1 MNNFL
6 KRIRKERNIGQSELA
21 EKVGVSKQLLSGFEN
36 GRSGISNEVLKKI
49 SDFLQV
55 STDTILNGKSSTPFD
70 DKSRNQLSEAMRLTF
85 KFYGDEFDKETIIKI
100 ATELY
105 GLMVDFENLK
115 GDSKGDS
122 KKDFFKKILE
132 EKIAQGLAAKCFLN
146 YFNKY

>member
-6 KRIRKERNIGQSELA
+6 KRIRKERKIGQSELA

-70 DKSRNQLSEAMRLTF
+70 DKSRDQLSEAMRLTF

-115 GDSKGDS
+115 VNS
-122 KKDFFKKILE
+122 KKEYFKKILE
-132 EKIAQGLAAKCFLN
+132 EKIAQGLAAKCFLS

>member
-6 KRIRKERNIGQSELA
+6 KRIREERNIGQSELA

-55 STDTILNGKSSTPFD
+55 SIDTILSGKSSTPFD
-70 DKSRNQLSEAMRLTF
+70 DKSRSQLSEAMRLTF

-115 GDSKGDS
+115 VNS
-122 KKDFFKKILE
+122 KKEYFKNVLE

>member
-6 KRIRKERNIGQSELA
+6 KRIREERNIGQSELA

-55 STDTILNGKSSTPFD
+55 STDTILNGKSSIPFD

-115 GDSKGDS
+115 VNS
-122 KKDFFKKILE
+122 KKE
-132 EKIAQGLAAKCFLN
+132 
-146 YFNKY
+146 YF

>member
-6 KRIRKERNIGQSELA
+6 KRIREERNIGQSELA

-55 STDTILNGKSSTPFD
+55 STDTILNGKSSIPFD
-70 DKSRNQLSEAMRLTF
+70 NKSRNQLSEAMRLTF

-115 GDSKGDS
+115 VNS
-122 KKDFFKKILE
+122 KKEYFKKILE
-132 EKIAQGLAAKCFLN
+132 EKIAQGLAAKCFLS

>member
-6 KRIRKERNIGQSELA
+6 KRIREERNIGQSELA

-55 STDTILNGKSSTPFD
+55 STDTILNGKSSIPFD

-115 GDSKGDS
+115 VNS
-122 KKDFFKKILE
+122 KKEYFKKILE
-132 EKIAQGLAAKCFLN
+132 EKIAQGLAAKCFLS

>member
-115 GDSKGDS
+115 GDSNGDS

>member
-6 KRIRKERNIGQSELA
+6 KRIREERNIGQSELA

-55 STDTILNGKSSTPFD
+55 STDTILNGKSSIPFD
-70 DKSRNQLSEAMRLTF
+70 NKSRNQLSEAMRLTF

-115 GDSKGDS
+115 VNS
-122 KKDFFKKILE
+122 KKEHFKKILE
-132 EKIAQGLAAKCFLN
+132 EKIAQGLAAKCFLG

>member
-105 GLMVDFENLK
+105 GLIVDFENLK
-115 GDSKGDS
+115 GDSNGDS

>member
-115 GDSKGDS
+115 GNSNGDS
-122 KKDFFKKILE
+122 KKDFFRKILE
-132 EKIAQGLAAKCFLN
+132 EKIAQGLAAKCFLG